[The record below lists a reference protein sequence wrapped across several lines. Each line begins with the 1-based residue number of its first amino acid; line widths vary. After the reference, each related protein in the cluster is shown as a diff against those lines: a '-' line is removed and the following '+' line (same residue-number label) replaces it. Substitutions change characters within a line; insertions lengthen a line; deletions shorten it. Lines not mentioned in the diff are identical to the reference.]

1 MRYFYLV
8 ISFISF
14 VALCDEPSHDSF
26 TVSSFSFEEPWE
38 HYKASIFSDGTTVLI
53 IENDDAVSRTYKI
66 ENKSETFSE
75 VLRILDNYQFTE
87 FSDSYG
93 MDPDGVDQQCKEQWS
108 HSGYSILALQY
119 AGQQKTVRIDHGC
132 KGFKRED
139 EFKTLSNRVKNIM
152 GLMSYVGT

>member
-1 MRYFYLV
+1 MKYFFLV
-8 ISFISF
+8 LCFISF
-14 VALCDEPSHDSF
+14 VAFCDQPSHDSF

-53 IENDDAVSRTYKI
+53 IENDAAVSRTYKI

-75 VLRILDNYQFTE
+75 ILRILDSHQFTE

-93 MDPDGVDQQCKEQWS
+93 MSPDGADPQYDEKWS
-108 HSGYSILALQY
+108 HSGYSILTLQY
-119 AGQQKTVRIDHGC
+119 AGQQKTVRMDHGC

-139 EFKTLSNRVKNIM
+139 EFKALSNRIKNTM